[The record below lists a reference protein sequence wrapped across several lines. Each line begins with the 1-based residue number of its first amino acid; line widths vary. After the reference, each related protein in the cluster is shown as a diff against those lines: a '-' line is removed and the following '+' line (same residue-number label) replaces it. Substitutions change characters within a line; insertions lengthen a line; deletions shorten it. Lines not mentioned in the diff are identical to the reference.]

1 MAIATGLSTALTGLQ
16 ANQTALDVTSNNIS
30 NASNPDYVRER
41 AVFTTLK
48 PINSIPGNIGMGVKI
63 SSVNR
68 ITDTFLF
75 DRYTSSSATL
85 KQLDTTEQYLKEIG
99 TYFPDVQDQGLHKN
113 IADFFNAWQNFAS
126 NPNNG
131 SAKVVLANKSQQLCD
146 TFHFLQNSLSKIQ
159 TSINSE
165 INSRIKETNTIIKNI
180 ASLNKQISAYEA
192 NGESHANELRDQ
204 RDGLEKRLKE
214 LLNVTVLKSGITTKD
229 SQGAITTG
237 YSQNYQVLLGGKPL
251 INGDSYHKLVPIS
264 NGINTDIGIQNDDLS
279 ITDVTKSI
287 ANSSSE
293 TGALLELRG
302 TDFNN
307 NGTPTNGNIGNI
319 LSSLDAL
326 SASLINNVNSIYSY
340 SAQSNIN
347 AGQINEPVNIPQNLS
362 NVSLNTLY
370 SQKILKS
377 PVKNGIL
384 QFNLLDNKGN
394 NLTKTPFQ
402 VNIKPTDSINDVLNK
417 INEKITN
424 YDKNFDV
431 KAVLQNGEIKFIP
444 ADTNND
450 GKTNPKGSVLISDD
464 GSSLFNAL
472 NQIEYLPLHSIKDK
486 LPLPLNNGS
495 FDVVV
500 YNNEGKELAKR
511 TITIDSNSKNPKYST
526 IAGIVNQINTR
537 LIDDN
542 HDNNT
547 NDDVDDYYHAQFING
562 HFIINSKTDTSTYIG
577 LDNDTSNFGGTFQIN
592 NFFEGNNSKNIAL
605 KEELAKDPSKIHA
618 YKAPNEGNNDV
629 ANEMLQLQ
637 FKEITFN
644 KNNQNI
650 KATLYG
656 YYKQTTSN
664 LADKINETNDK
675 KDSAQTLFKNI
686 SNEYYSLSGVN
697 IDDELIKLEKYQRGY
712 QANTRVIT
720 TINKMLDA
728 LFSIR

>member
-1 MAIATGLSTALTGLQ
+1 MAISTGLSTALTGLQ

-41 AVFTTLK
+41 AVFSTLP
-48 PINSIPGNIGMGVKI
+48 PINSIPGDIGMGVKI

-85 KQLDTTEQYLKEIG
+85 KQLDTAEQYLKEIG

-113 IADFFNAWQNFAS
+113 MEDFFNAWQNFAS
-126 NPNNG
+126 NPNDG
-131 SAKVVLANKSQQLCD
+131 SAKVVLANKTQQLSD
-146 TFHFLQNSLSKIQ
+146 TFHFLRNSLSKIQ

-165 INSRIKETNTIIKNI
+165 INSRITQANTIIKNI
-180 ASLNKQISAYEA
+180 ASLNQQISKYEA
-192 NGESHANELRDQ
+192 NGKSHANELRDK
-204 RDGLEKRLKE
+204 RDSLEKSLKE
-214 LLNVTVLKSGITTKD
+214 ILNVNILKSGITTQD

-237 YSQNYQVLLGGKPL
+237 YSKNYQILLGGETL
-251 INGDSYHKLVPIS
+251 VDGNSYHKLVPIS
-264 NGINTDIGIQNDDLS
+264 KTQNTDIGIQNDNLS
-279 ITDVTKSI
+279 ITDITKNI
-287 ANSSSE
+287 TNSRSQI
-293 TGALLELRG
+293 GALLAIRG
-302 TDFNN
+302 NEFNN
-307 NGTPTNGNIGNI
+307 DGTPKNGDIGDV
-319 LSSLDAL
+319 LSSLDTL
-326 SASLINNVNSIYSY
+326 SATIINNVNSIYSY

-347 AGQINEPVNIPQNLS
+347 AGQINEPVNIPQNLAD
-362 NVSLNTLY
+362 VSLSTLY

-394 NLTKTPFQ
+394 NLTKTPFE
-402 VNIKPTDSINDVLNK
+402 VSIKPTDSINDVLNK

-424 YDKNFDV
+424 YDPNFDV
-431 KAVLQNGEIKFIP
+431 KATLQNGEIKFVP
-444 ADTNND
+444 SDTNND
-450 GKTNPKGSVLISDD
+450 GKINPEGSVLIADD

-472 NQIEYLPLHSIKDK
+472 NQIEYLPLNSIKDK
-486 LPLPLNNGS
+486 LPLPLSNGS

-500 YNNEGKELAKR
+500 YNNEGKALATR
-511 TITIDSNSKNPKYST
+511 TITIDSNSKNPRYST

-547 NDDVDDYYHAQFING
+547 NDDVDDYYHAQFTNG
-562 HFIINSKTDTSTYIG
+562 HFIITQKTDTSTYIG
-577 LDNDTSNFGGTFQIN
+577 LDNDNTNFGGVFQIN
-592 NFFEGNNSKNIAL
+592 NFLEGNNSKSISLNN
-605 KEELAKDPSKIHA
+605 KLAKDPSKIHA

-637 FKEITFN
+637 FKDVNFY
-644 KNNQNI
+644 KNGQESQD
-650 KATLYG
+650 TLYG

-664 LADKINETNDK
+664 LAEKIQETTDK
-675 KDSAQTLFKNI
+675 KDAAQTIFKNI

-697 IDDELIKLEKYQRGY
+697 IDDELINLEKYQRGY
-712 QANTRVIT
+712 QANAKVIT
-720 TINKMLDA
+720 TINKMLDS
-728 LFSIR
+728 LFSI

>member
-41 AVFTTLK
+41 AIFTTLK
-48 PINSIPGNIGMGVKI
+48 PINSIPGDIGMGVKI

-113 IADFFNAWQNFAS
+113 MEDFFNAWQNFAS

-131 SAKVVLANKSQQLCD
+131 STKVVLANKSQQLCD
-146 TFHFLQNSLSKIQ
+146 TFHFLRNNLSKIQ

-214 LLNVTVLKSGITTKD
+214 ILNVTVLKSGITTKD

-237 YSQNYQVLLGGKPL
+237 YSQSYQVLLGGKPL
-251 INGDSYHKLVPIS
+251 IDGDSYHQLVPIS
-264 NGINTDIGIQNDDLS
+264 KGINTNIGIQNDDLS
-279 ITDVTKSI
+279 ISDVTKSI

-293 TGALLELRG
+293 IGALLGLRG

-307 NGTPTNGNIGNI
+307 DGTPTNGDIGDI

-362 NVSLNTLY
+362 NVPLNTLY

-424 YDKNFDV
+424 YDQNFDV
-431 KAVLQNGEIKFIP
+431 KAKLINGEIKFVP
-444 ADTNND
+444 SDTNND

-472 NQIEYLPLHSIKDK
+472 NQIEYLPLNSIKDK

-500 YNNEGKELAKR
+500 YNSEGKELAKR

-526 IAGIVNQINTR
+526 IAGIVNQINTK

-547 NDDVDDYYHAQFING
+547 NDDVDDYYHASFING
-562 HFIINSKTDTSTYIG
+562 HFIINAKTDTSTYVG
-577 LDNDTSNFGGTFQIN
+577 LDNDTANFGGVFQIN

-605 KEELAKDPSKIHA
+605 KDELAKNPSEIHA

-644 KNNQNI
+644 KNGQNT

-664 LADKINETNDK
+664 LADKIKETSDK
-675 KDSAQTLFKNI
+675 KDSSQTLFKNI

-697 IDDELIKLEKYQRGY
+697 IDDELINLEKYQRGY
-712 QANTRVIT
+712 QANAKVIT
-720 TINKMLDA
+720 TINKMLDS
-728 LFSIR
+728 LFSIQ